1 MDAVIAAGGRRNMTR
16 QASGFNAPAAGVG
29 AWSAYNRPSVSRHPA
44 PARRT
49 NRPRS
54 PDVAI
59 LWHFFKRFLRFRTP
73 LLLGLLSIPLAIVG
87 DVGVTLLIGD
97 ALERARHSNSTEWLP
112 TVMLWLVVYAL
123 VQGVFRFY
131 QRWLIVVVS
140 RRVEVQLKQDL
151 FDKLVDLPFAFH
163 DKSRSGDVV
172 SRLTSDVE
180 AVRMVLGPGL
190 MYTLGAVTIIP
201 VSLVILFQ
209 LQPTLALVM
218 VAPMFAM
225 GLTMKLLSPRLEKYS
240 TAVQESAADISHRA
254 QENFAGVRIVQ
265 GYGREDQQAALF
277 ERTSELNRDNQNQLG
292 ASRGVTHAAI
302 NGSFDLTFAVILLIG
317 GIAAIDRTM
326 PVGNVFMFVD
336 LTIKVFWPLI
346 AIGWVLGMLPRARAS
361 AVRIDELLRE
371 VNPITDP
378 ATDVPAPLA
387 PADVRGHITFE
398 DVSFTY
404 PRGTGPALSHVS
416 FDVPAG
422 ATLGIVGPTG
432 AGKSTI
438 LNLVGRLIEAT
449 SGRILLDGVPLR
461 DLPLSTVRN
470 ALGYVPQDSF
480 LFSERYE
487 DNIRFGAD
495 RELSDAEVD
504 TLIERAAMTDEVA
517 RFPEGKRTL
526 VGERGVT
533 LSGGQRQRTCIARA
547 LARDPKVLVLDDCL
561 SAVDTETERHL
572 LASLSAAGEGRTV
585 LVSAHRL
592 STVRDADRILVL
604 SARGVPEALGTHS
617 ELLEAGGWYRETWER
632 QQRRETLREQVSE
645 VIGADAA
652 AQLEAQLLE
661 SSRSGGQP

>member
-1 MDAVIAAGGRRNMTR
+1 MR
-16 QASGFNAPAAGVG
+16 
-29 AWSAYNRPSVSRHPA
+29 
-44 PARRT
+44 
-49 NRPRS
+49 
-54 PDVAI
+54 I

-73 LLLGLLSIPLAIVG
+73 LFFGLLSIPLAIVG

-97 ALERARHSNSTEWLP
+97 ALERARHSDSSEWL
-112 TVMLWLVVYAL
+112 TAVMLWLVVYAL

-201 VSLVILFQ
+201 ISLVILFQ

-218 VAPMFAM
+218 IAPMFAM

-240 TAVQESAADISHRA
+240 LAVQESAADISHRA

-277 ERTSELNRDNQNQLG
+277 DRTSAINRDNQNRLG

-378 ATDVPAPLA
+378 ISDLGPDLGTDVPAPLA
-387 PADVRGHITFE
+387 PSEVRGRITFE

-495 RELSDAEVD
+495 RELTDAEID
-504 TLIERAAMTDEVA
+504 SLIERAAMTDEVA
-517 RFPEGKRTL
+517 RFPDGKRTL

-547 LARDPKVLVLDDCL
+547 LARAPKVLVLDDCL

-592 STVRDADRILVL
+592 STVRDADQILVL
-604 SARGVPEALGTHS
+604 SARGVPEALGTHG
-617 ELLEAGGWYRETWER
+617 ELLAAGGWYAETWER

-652 AQLEAQLLE
+652 AQLDAQLTG
-661 SSRSGGQP
+661 SSLSGGQP